1 MFHAVMT
8 PGIDIAR
15 GAARMLLSV
24 GYAPITEFV
33 PSRGLRAD
41 ICALGPSGEFW
52 IVECKSG
59 VADFRA
65 DRKWAGYLQWCDRFF
80 WAVDAD
86 FPAELLPAETGL
98 IRADAWGGEMLR
110 DAPEHK
116 LAPARRRALTLRFAR
131 NGAERLLHARDP
143 DAQNHG

>member
-15 GAARMLLSV
+15 GVARMLLSA

-33 PSRGLRAD
+33 PARGLRAD
-41 ICALGPSGEFW
+41 ICALGPSGDIW

-65 DRKWAGYLQWCDRFF
+65 DRKWTGYLDWCDRFF

-86 FPAELLPAETGL
+86 FPADLLPAETGL

-131 NGAERLLHARDP
+131 NGAERLLKARDP
-143 DAQNHG
+143 DALIQG